1 MNGYDAGSMN
11 PSTPSTG
18 VLLSAFE
25 QHYAELVRYIARR
38 TGSVEEARG
47 LAHDTWLRIAERQ
60 TDQDATLA
68 DPRAYLFT
76 ISHNVAMNHLRRGNW
91 LQGYLAE
98 CGAIDGAAPAQS
110 PDVAE
115 SAMYR
120 QAVAHVDAALA
131 SLPARV
137 RDTYLA
143 HGLHGEK
150 QIDIAARLGVSVD
163 TVKRDI
169 AQATRCIEGTLH
181 AWRHT
186 PDAGR
191 NAGRSGSASIAG
203 RTGRRKSLAAL
214 LGVLAVGV
222 SGTALWQHLQR
233 EALRYR
239 TTLATLRGRLLQ
251 RSLPD
256 GSQITLDAQSRLEVD
271 YSAARRFT
279 RLHEGAAFFSV
290 QRDEARPFVVQALG
304 VEVTVL
310 GTRFGVEIDGG
321 GGVVVQVESGRVRVD
336 TDGRHAELGAGQSLR
351 IVDGERMLTTV
362 AHPAAWRQGELVF
375 DAVPLA
381 DAVARMARYTQTD
394 LRVSPAAARFP
405 ISGKV
410 RVAEAQGWLASLP
423 SVLPVRVDRRQDGGI
438 DIARR

>member
-1 MNGYDAGSMN
+1 MSGYDPASMN

-60 TDQDATLA
+60 VEQDVTLA

-98 CGAIDGAAPAQS
+98 CGAIDGAAPAQA

-120 QAVAHVDAALA
+120 QAVARVEAALA

-150 QIDIAARLGVSVD
+150 QVDFAERLGLSID

-169 AQATRCIEGTLH
+169 AQATRCIEDALH

-186 PDAGR
+186 P
-191 NAGRSGSASIAG
+191 NAGRGDATIAG
-203 RTGRRKSLAAL
+203 RTGRRRSLAAL
-214 LGVLAVGV
+214 LGVFAVGV
-222 SGTALWQHLQR
+222 SGTAVWQHLQR
-233 EALRYR
+233 EALRFQ
-239 TTLATLRGRLLQ
+239 TTIATLRGRLLQ

-256 GSQITLDAQSRLEVD
+256 GSEVTLDAQSRLEVD
-271 YSAARRFT
+271 YTAALRLT
-279 RLHEGAAFFSV
+279 RLREGAAFFSV

-321 GGVVVQVESGRVRVD
+321 RGVVVQVESGRVQVD
-336 TDGRHAELGAGQSLR
+336 AEGRRAELGAGQSLR
-351 IVDGERMLTTV
+351 IVGGERVLTTV
-362 AHPAAWRQGELVF
+362 AHAAAWRQGELSF

-381 DAVARMARYTQTD
+381 EVVQRMARYSQTE
-394 LRVSPAAARFP
+394 LRVAPAAAHLP

-410 RVAEAQGWLASLP
+410 RVAEAQSWLASLP
-423 SVLPVRVDRRQDGGI
+423 SVLPVRVDRQQDGSI
-438 DIARR
+438 VIARR

>member
-1 MNGYDAGSMN
+1 MTGYDPGLMN
-11 PSTPSTG
+11 PSTPSNG
-18 VLLSAFE
+18 ALLAVFE

-38 TGSVEEARG
+38 TGSVEDARG
-47 LAHDTWLRIAERQ
+47 LAHDTWLRIAERAP
-60 TDQDATLA
+60 DKEAALA

-98 CGAIDGAAPAQS
+98 CGQIDGAAPAQA

-120 QAVAHVDAALA
+120 QAVASVETALA

-137 RDTYLA
+137 RDAYLA

-150 QIDIAARLGVSVD
+150 QVDIADRLGLSID

-169 AQATRCIEGTLH
+169 AQATRCIEQALH
-181 AWRHT
+181 QWRHT
-186 PDAGR
+186 ADKDKATTT
-191 NAGRSGSASIAG
+191 

-214 LGVLAVGV
+214 LGVFAVGV
-222 SGTALWQHLQR
+222 SGTAVWQHVQR
-233 EALRYR
+233 EALRFQS
-239 TTLATLRGRLLQ
+239 TLATLRGRMLQ
-251 RSLPD
+251 RNLPD
-256 GSQITLDAQSRLEVD
+256 GSEVTLDAQSRLDVD
-271 YSAARRFT
+271 YTAERRLT
-279 RLHEGAAFFSV
+279 RLKEGAAFFAV
-290 QRDEARPFVVQALG
+290 QRDVARPFIVQALG

-321 GGVVVQVESGRVRVD
+321 RGVIVQVESGRVRVD
-336 TDGRHAELGAGQSLR
+336 ASGQSAELGAGQSLR
-351 IVDGERMLTTV
+351 ISGAGRALTSV
-362 AHPAAWRQGELVF
+362 ANPAAWRNGELEF

-381 DAVARMARYTQTD
+381 DALARVARYSPAA
-394 LRVSPAAARFP
+394 LRVTPAAARLP

-410 RVAEAQGWLASLP
+410 RVADAHGWLASLP
-423 SVLPVRVDRRQDGGI
+423 SVLPVRVDRQADGSI
-438 DIARR
+438 EIAHR

>member
-1 MNGYDAGSMN
+1 MN

-38 TGSVEEARG
+38 TGSMEEARG

-60 TDQDATLA
+60 ADQDVALA

-98 CGAIDGAAPAQS
+98 CGAIDGAAPAQA

-120 QAVAHVDAALA
+120 QAVARVEAALG

-137 RDTYLA
+137 RDNYLA

-150 QIDIAARLGVSVD
+150 QVDIAERLGLSID

-169 AQATRCIEGTLH
+169 AQATRCIEDALH

-186 PDAGR
+186 Q
-191 NAGRSGSASIAG
+191 NANRGGGAAIAG

-214 LGVLAVGV
+214 LGVFAVGV
-222 SGTALWQHLQR
+222 SGTAVWQHLQR
-233 EALRYR
+233 EALRYQ

-256 GSQITLDAQSRLEVD
+256 GSEVTLDAQSRLEVD
-271 YSAARRFT
+271 YTATRRLT
-279 RLHEGAAFFSV
+279 RLREGAAFFSV

-304 VEVTVL
+304 VEVAVL

-321 GGVVVQVESGRVRVD
+321 RGVVVQVESGRVQVD
-336 TDGRHAELGAGQSLR
+336 ADGRRAELGAGQSLR
-351 IVDGERMLTTV
+351 IAGGERVLTTV
-362 AHPAAWRQGELVF
+362 AHPAAWRQGELAF

-381 DAVARMARYTQTD
+381 DALGRMARYSQTE
-394 LRVSPAAARFP
+394 LRVAPAAARLP

-410 RVAEAQGWLASLP
+410 RVAEAQSWLASLP
-423 SVLPVRVDRRQDGGI
+423 SVLPVRVDRQQDGSI
-438 DIARR
+438 DIVRR

>member
-1 MNGYDAGSMN
+1 MTGYDAGSMN
-11 PSTPSTG
+11 PATPSTG

-38 TGSVEEARG
+38 TGSMEEARG

-60 TDQDATLA
+60 ADNDTPLA

-98 CGAIDGAAPAQS
+98 CGAIDGTSPAQA

-120 QAVAHVDAALA
+120 QAVASVDAALG
-131 SLPARV
+131 SLSARV

-150 QIDIAARLGVSVD
+150 QVDIAERLGVSID

-169 AQATRCIEGTLH
+169 AQATRCIEGALH

-186 PDAGR
+186 PKTSSLGV
-191 NAGRSGSASIAG
+191 SAAG

-214 LGVLAVGV
+214 LGVFAVGV

-233 EALRYR
+233 EALRYQ

-251 RSLPD
+251 RRLPD
-256 GSQITLDAQSRLEVD
+256 GSEVTLDAQSRLEVD

-279 RLHEGAAFFSV
+279 RLYEGAAFFSV
-290 QRDEARPFVVQALG
+290 QRDEARPFVVQARG

-321 GGVVVQVESGRVRVD
+321 RGVVVQVESGRVRVD
-336 TDGRHAELGAGQSLR
+336 AEGRHAELGAGQSLR
-351 IVDGERMLTTV
+351 IVDGERVLTSV
-362 AHPAAWRQGELVF
+362 AHPAAWRQGELLF

-381 DAVARMARYTQTD
+381 EAVGRMARYTQTE
-394 LRVSPAAARFP
+394 LRVAPSAARLP

-410 RVAEAQGWLASLP
+410 RVAEAQSWLASLP
-423 SVLPVRVDRRQDGGI
+423 SVLPVRVDRRQDGSI